1 MKKVFKLMACAIVVV
16 LVLGLGGRSDWSD
29 QVICAMPQTAYDVIA
44 QKLGDDCTEYDI
56 AKEYMSNKAYYDA
69 LGY

>member
-1 MKKVFKLMACAIVVV
+1 MKKVLKLMAVAIVVV

-29 QVICAMPQTAYDVIA
+29 QVISAMPQTAYNEIA
-44 QKLGDDCTEYDI
+44 KKLGDDCTDYDI
-56 AKEYMSNKAYYDA
+56 AKEYTRNKKHYDA

>member
-1 MKKVFKLMACAIVVV
+1 MKKVLKLMAVAIVVV

-29 QVICAMPQTAYDVIA
+29 QVISAMPQTAYNEIA
-44 QKLGDDCTEYDI
+44 QKLGEDCSEYDI
-56 AKEYMSNKAYYDA
+56 AKEYMSNKEYYDA